1 MKWTNSELGF
11 PPPKKKVCHTFAKQK
26 EKCDIIVRS

>member
-11 PPPKKKVCHTFAKQK
+11 PPKKICHTFAKQK